1 MTQKHAFK
9 DEKENAKMNQNAKE
23 VKTILT
29 MNISKKTMPIT
40 SKMDGKNS
48 IAVALMSL
56 NVSPM
61 WKIRCLLTVRKLL
74 HGRVHRPD
82 GQYKTD
88 KHFIKIQP
96 FFRIKIL

>member
-9 DEKENAKMNQNAKE
+9 DEKENAKMNQNVKE

-61 WKIRCLLTVRKLL
+61 WKIRCLLTVSKLL

-82 GQYKTD
+82 GPYKTGS
-88 KHFIKIQP
+88 KKFNQ
-96 FFRIKIL
+96 F